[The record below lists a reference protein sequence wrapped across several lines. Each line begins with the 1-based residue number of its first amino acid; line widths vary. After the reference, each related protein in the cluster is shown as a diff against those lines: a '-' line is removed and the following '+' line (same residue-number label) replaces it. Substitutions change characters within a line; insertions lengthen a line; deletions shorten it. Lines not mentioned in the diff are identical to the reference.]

1 MKIPDKQKQTIS
13 YTPKPPAPAAPN
25 ASRPCR
31 SVRRIQICSVC
42 TQRDGS
48 GIPESH
54 EIQDHRRAINST
66 AATAA
71 FVGERSA
78 HAAQEQHQAGLTPVP
93 GAPKPW
99 SHKSRAA
106 SIPPP
111 WPTPTCA
118 TGKWAAEVPAEGTAE
133 GGNRFTQELQIA
145 EMPEKELSK
154 TNLKM

>member
-111 WPTPTCA
+111 WPGLQPVQQ
-118 TGKWAAEVPAEGTAE
+118 GSGQRRSQQRGQQREGTVSPRSCRLPRCRRK
-133 GGNRFTQELQIA
+133 NCQKLI
-145 EMPEKELSK
+145 
-154 TNLKM
+154 